1 MIIGALALAGFPG
14 TSGFFSKDE
23 ILVFAAHRG
32 GFYWIFTIGGYIGA
46 LLTAFYAFRIV
57 FRVFWGEPV
66 PEARELEQGHL
77 AHAEPENPLS
87 GEQEDTDVGF
97 PGPEHHIAE
106 RDRPMWLAM
115 AVLGF
120 LSIFG
125 GALQIPGLDD
135 VIDNF
140 LRRIVPRLAACTS
153 SSRRSPP
160 TGRGWP
166 SAGRSPS
173 IGIAAAYLRL
183 RRPTGHVGCADPALR
198 PDPHASWSTSGTSTS
213 STTRSIYRPVIAIGR
228 FANDVVERVVVQG
241 IVAAAVDAVR
251 GRRGGRARRPV
262 RLRARL
268 RAAADRRLRR
278 PRPLLPDR
286 EQLMA
291 GGGA

>member
-1 MIIGALALAGFPG
+1 MMIIGALALAGFPG

-46 LLTAFYAFRIV
+46 LLTAFYAFRII

-120 LSIFG
+120 LV
-125 GALQIPGLDD
+125 D
-135 VIDNF
+135 
-140 LRRIVPRLAACTS
+140 LRRRC
-153 SSRRSPP
+153 SRSR
-160 TGRGWP
+160 
-166 SAGRSPS
+166 A
-173 IGIAAAYLRL
+173 
-183 RRPTGHVGCADPALR
+183 
-198 PDPHASWSTSGTSTS
+198 
-213 STTRSIYRPVIAIGR
+213 STT
-228 FANDVVERVVVQG
+228 
-241 IVAAAVDAVR
+241 
-251 GRRGGRARRPV
+251 
-262 RLRARL
+262 
-268 RAAADRRLRR
+268 
-278 PRPLLPDR
+278 
-286 EQLMA
+286 
-291 GGGA
+291 